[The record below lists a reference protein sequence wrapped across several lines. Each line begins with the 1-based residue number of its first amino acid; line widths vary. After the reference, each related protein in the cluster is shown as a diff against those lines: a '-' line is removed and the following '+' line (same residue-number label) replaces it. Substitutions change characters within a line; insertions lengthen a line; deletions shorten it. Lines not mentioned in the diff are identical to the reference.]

1 METNN
6 KPIKQHFFN
15 EIAGEFDTHVR
26 QSIPLFGEATE
37 QLAYAIT
44 KTHRDGTIL
53 DVCGSTGELGRMLR
67 TYGFRGKYVNVDGS
81 PKMIAEMNKINT
93 NYSEGMVGIL
103 GGYYAGWTDESGIE
117 IPEYTID
124 DLCAQFGDFDVIVES
139 LGFQFFTTER
149 HMYVEK
155 AMKHGKD
162 VVFIEKFK
170 SNNAQE
176 WKINEHIKDKMH
188 KSKYFTEEQIESKKT
203 EVLTDMGDYLA
214 YYDEFEGILEEFR
227 TTTGARAYMFYHAG
241 NFRGYTTIPPRH
253 FTQDLIINKF
263 NA

>member
-1 METNN
+1 MKTNN

-37 QLAYAIT
+37 QLAYAIA
-44 KTHRDGTIL
+44 KTHRYGTIL
-53 DVCGSTGELGRMLR
+53 DVCGSTGELGRMLV
-67 TYGFRGKYVNVDGS
+67 TYGFRGTYVNIDGS
-81 PKMIAEMNKINT
+81 PKMIAEMNKMNR
-93 NYSEGMVGIL
+93 NSEGMVGIL
-103 GGYYAGWTDESGIE
+103 GGYYASWTDESGIE

-149 HMYVEK
+149 YVYAEK

-170 SNNAQE
+170 ANNRQE
-176 WKINEHIKDKMH
+176 WEINEFIKDKMH
-188 KSKYFTEEQIESKKT
+188 KSKYFTEKQIENKKT
-203 EVLTDMGDYLA
+203 EVLADMGDYLA
-214 YYDEFEGILEEFR
+214 YYDEFEKILEKFR
-227 TTTGARAYMFYHAG
+227 TTTNKRAYMFYHAG
-241 NFRGYTTIPPRH
+241 NFRGYTTIDPGC
-253 FTQDLIINKF
+253 FSQDLIHNKF
-263 NA
+263 NF